1 MELHEASGNC
11 WIDHFADAKAFE
23 TDWRQEDGL
32 HTDESHG
39 DAWMAPHVGGFLFFG
54 ERFLYTLSAAE

>member
-1 MELHEASGNC
+1 MELSRGF
-11 WIDHFADAKAFE
+11 WKLLIDHFADANAFE

-32 HTDESHG
+32 HADGSHG